1 MCGIAGFC
9 RFDIGAEIH
18 RDDLAEA
25 VARLGHRGPDDSGV
39 WFGETVGLGHRRL
52 SILDT
57 SSSGHQPM
65 ASAGGRYMMVFNG
78 EIYNFADLKRHLEA
92 TGARFRSTGDS
103 EVILSAFE
111 TWGIEASVRRFIG
124 MFAIAL
130 WDKAERKLILVRDR
144 LGVKPLFYGWDGKC
158 LWFGSELK
166 SLRAF
171 RHWVPA
177 IDRTAL
183 AEYFRYGYINA
194 PRTIYSD
201 VFKLLPGH
209 WLELK
214 EGKQPEIRRYW
225 NVVDTLGQPLQGTE
239 EQLTDQLEE
248 LMVDAFRLRMV
259 SDVPVGM
266 FLSGGIDSS
275 VVTALLQRHHGG
287 VKTFTIGFAEDAYD
301 EAPHARAVAQHL
313 GTHHTERV
321 LQTGEA
327 RDTLPRW
334 AELYDEPFAD
344 SSGIPTYLVSKVAS
358 EQVKV
363 VLSADGGDE
372 LFSGYNLYASMLRN
386 AERRDSVPVPLRAAV
401 GAGLRMLPLDSMDDW
416 LAASAHLPQSWRGPR
431 RPTVRMRRMRDWL
444 GTSADGQL
452 YDTAWGNSWWG
463 DASVRLAGGTNHVRE
478 LADVYPGSFAEQMCL
493 WDLHNYLP
501 GDILAKVDRATMAAS
516 IEGREPL
523 IDHRLVEFAFR
534 LPLSMRRGPLGPK
547 HLLRKI
553 LYRYVPRDIVD
564 RPKMGFGIPLAE
576 WLHGDL
582 GYLVD
587 EHLND
592 GVIRQQGTLDPAMVR
607 KAVRAFRLQDTFA
620 TNRVWSLVAFQL
632 WRERWA

>member
-9 RFDIGAEIH
+9 RFDIGAEVH
-18 RDDLAEA
+18 RNDLAEA
-25 VARLGHRGPDDSGV
+25 VARLGHRGPDDSGL
-39 WFGETVGLGHRRL
+39 WFGDTVGLGHRRL

-57 SSSGHQPM
+57 SSGGHQPM
-65 ASAGGRYMMVFNG
+65 TSAGGRYMMVFNG
-78 EIYNFADLKRHLEA
+78 EIYNFADIKADLEA
-92 TGARFRSTGDS
+92 TGARFRSSGDS

-111 TWGIEASVRRFIG
+111 KWGVEASVRRFIG

-130 WDKAERKLILVRDR
+130 WDKAERKLILLRDR

-171 RHWVPA
+171 RHWAPQ

-194 PRTIYSD
+194 PRTIYRD
-201 VFKLLPGH
+201 VFKLSPGH
-209 WLELK
+209 WLELN
-214 EGKQPEIRRYW
+214 EGQQPEIRRYW
-225 NVVDTLGQPLQGTE
+225 NVLDGLGQPLQGTE

-287 VKTFTIGFAEDAYD
+287 VKTFTIGFAEDKYD

-313 GTHHTERV
+313 GTQHTERV
-321 LQTGEA
+321 LQTEEA
-327 RDTLPRW
+327 RNTLPRW
-334 AELYDEPFAD
+334 ADLYDEPFAD
-344 SSGIPTYLVSKVAS
+344 SSGIPTYLVSKVAA

-372 LFSGYNLYASMLRN
+372 LFSGYNFYTNMLLN
-386 AERRDSVPVPLRAAV
+386 AKRRDSLPAPLRSAI
-401 GAGLRMLPLDSMDDW
+401 GTGLGLMPLDSVDDW
-416 LAASAHLPQSWRGPR
+416 LASQANIPESWRGRR
-431 RPTVRMRRMRDWL
+431 RPTYRLCRIRDWV
-444 GTSADGQL
+444 GKANDGEM
-452 YDTAWGNSWWG
+452 YDTAWGNAWWG
-463 DASVRLAGGTNHVRE
+463 DTSVRLAGGSNHVRE

-501 GDILAKVDRATMAAS
+501 GDVLAKVDRATMAAS

-534 LPLSMRRGPLGPK
+534 LPLSLRRGSLGPK

-553 LYRYVPRDIVD
+553 LYRYVPREIVD
-564 RPKMGFGIPLAE
+564 RPKMGFGIPLTE
-576 WLHGDL
+576 WLQGDL
-582 GYLVD
+582 RYLVD
-587 EHLND
+587 EYLD
-592 GVIRQQGTLDPAMVR
+592 DRRIRQQGMLDPEMVR
-607 KAVRAFRLQDTFA
+607 KAVRAFTLKDSFA

-632 WRERWA
+632 WQERWA